1 MIVLHESKI
10 FYHTMFFYLKLYI
23 YHRGYIFVWHKVL
36 FCPLRAISSIPV
48 ATLNDGRIYTRDEL
62 LHIRQADY
70 SSKYKSEEEFCSIIR
85 LDILCWLHDRCFG
98 VEEPNCGNK
107 ETSPSLRQKTV
118 CVPSRYNKETNNPSK
133 TNYPSVCTSWRHANR
148 RIRRILLHN
157 SSWHRIYT
165 RDELSVWDG

>member
-1 MIVLHESKI
+1 M
-10 FYHTMFFYLKLYI
+10 
-23 YHRGYIFVWHKVL
+23 

-62 LHIRQADY
+62 FHIRQADY

-85 LDILCWLHDRCFG
+85 LDILCWLHDGCFG

-118 CVPSRYNKETNNPSK
+118 CVPSRYNKETRITHLLARLEDILADEPASDEFCSIIRLGIEFK
-133 TNYPSVCTSWRHANR
+133 LGTNHLSETD
-148 RIRRILLHN
+148 N
-157 SSWHRIYT
+157 SS
-165 RDELSVWDG
+165 LM

>member
-1 MIVLHESKI
+1 MKAKYFTTQCFSIWNFTYNTED
-10 FYHTMFFYLKLYI
+10 
-23 YHRGYIFVWHKVL
+23 IFVWHKVL

-48 ATLNDGRIYTRDEL
+48 ATINDGRIYTRDEL
-62 LHIRQADY
+62 LYIRQADY

-85 LDILCWLHDRCFG
+85 LDILCWLHDGCFG

-107 ETSPSLRQKTV
+107 ETSSSLRQKTV

-148 RIRRILLHN
+148 RIRRILLRN